1 MTVMQTIE
9 QVIRV
14 SGDMDGFARAAEAL
28 RVVLDDWQLAERP
41 RYRVETVFEEI
52 VTNVIKY
59 GYTDDRHRVIEVF
72 LTRKADEVEVA
83 VEDNGDPFDPL
94 ARPDPE
100 RPISIE
106 DAPIGGLGIMLVRK
120 MAGAINYERSADRNR
135 LTVTIPMAPAG
146 G

>member
-9 QVIRV
+9 QVLRV
-14 SGDMDGFARAAEAL
+14 AGDMDGFARAAEAL
-28 RVVLDDWQLAERP
+28 RTVLDDWQLAERP

-52 VTNVIKY
+52 VTNVIRY
-59 GYTDDRHRVIEVF
+59 GYTDDRHRIIEVC
-72 LTRKADEVEVA
+72 LTRRPDEVDLM

-120 MAGAINYERSADRNR
+120 MAGAMRYERSADRNR
-135 LTVTIPMAPAG
+135 LTVTIPVSPTAG
-146 G
+146 